1 MAGDPPPSPG
11 AEAGP
16 GLVGVLGHAQAQAAV
31 VRALGRGQLHH
42 ALVLVGPR
50 GVGKATFARGLGCAL
65 LCPQRPGLGCGACP
79 TCQRVLAGNHPDVD
93 WLVPDSKAG
102 LISVDAARACHV
114 RQTHAPYEGRAY
126 LVVVDPADALGEAA
140 GNALLKTIEEP
151 RPGVHFA
158 LLTTNLQGV
167 LPTILSRSLPV
178 RLGRLD
184 DDIVRSIVHARAADA
199 PPERHDMAVLLAEG
213 SAGVALELAS
223 DPSLARSLELVKQA
237 IVAVRAGPPAIFGG
251 DNHPLWQA
259 WAVATAP
266 SEAVPEDSP
275 AEAEPE
281 APGAKKKKT
290 SKKAAKAGDD
300 GDKPASKKDAPALQR
315 AAVRRL
321 VELWILHVREQLR
334 GRPGL
339 PGLPPPPA
347 VAPGTLV
354 AAITALQR
362 LGARVER
369 MGNVRLMLEQGLLE
383 QSALL
388 SGA

>member
-1 MAGDPPPSPG
+1 MAGDPPPTPG
-11 AEAGP
+11 AEPGP
-16 GLVGVLGHAQAQAAV
+16 GLVGVLGHAQAQGAV

-158 LLTTNLQGV
+158 LLTTNLQGM

-184 DDIVRSIVHARAADA
+184 DDIVRSIVDRRAADA
-199 PPERHDMAVLLAEG
+199 PRERHDMAVLLAEG

-237 IVAVRAGPPAIFGG
+237 ILAVRAGPSAIFGG
-251 DNHPLWQA
+251 DVHPLWQA
-259 WAVATAP
+259 WAAATAP

-275 AEAEPE
+275 AEPEPE
-281 APGAKKKKT
+281 VPGAKKKKA
-290 SKKAAKAGDD
+290 SKKAAKSGED
-300 GDKPASKKDAPALQR
+300 GEKAASKKDAPALQR

-334 GRPGL
+334 GRAGL
-339 PGLPPPPA
+339 PGLPPPPN

-388 SGA
+388 SAP

>member
-11 AEAGP
+11 AEAGSGLAGS
-16 GLVGVLGHAQAQAAV
+16 GLVGVLGHAQAQTAV

-79 TCQRVLAGNHPDVD
+79 TCQRVLAGNHPNVD

-184 DDIVRSIVHARAADA
+184 DDIVRSIVDARVADA
-199 PPERHDMAVLLAEG
+199 PRERHDMAVLLAEG

-237 IVAVRAGPPAIFGG
+237 ITAVRAGPPAIFGG
-251 DNHPLWQA
+251 DTHPLWQA

-281 APGAKKKKT
+281 APGAKKKKRPRRRPRPATTAT
-290 SKKAAKAGDD
+290 SPPARRTPPRCSGPRCAAWSSCGSSTSASSCAAAPACPACRRRRTSPPAPWSPPSPPCSASA
-300 GDKPASKKDAPALQR
+300 PAS
-315 AAVRRL
+315 
-321 VELWILHVREQLR
+321 
-334 GRPGL
+334 
-339 PGLPPPPA
+339 
-347 VAPGTLV
+347 
-354 AAITALQR
+354 
-362 LGARVER
+362 
-369 MGNVRLMLEQGLLE
+369 
-383 QSALL
+383 SAWAT
-388 SGA
+388 SA

>member
-1 MAGDPPPSPG
+1 MDHPAQRFP
-11 AEAGP
+11 
-16 GLVGVLGHAQAQAAV
+16 GVLGHAQAQAAIA
-31 VRALGRGQLHH
+31 RALARGQLHH
-42 ALVLVGPR
+42 SLVLVGPR

-65 LCPQRPGLGCGACP
+65 LCRERPGLGCGACP

-93 WLVPDSKAG
+93 WLVPDGKAG
-102 LISVDAARACHV
+102 MISVDSARACHV
-114 RQTHAPYEGRAY
+114 RQAHAPYEGPAY

-184 DDIVRSIVHARAADA
+184 DAIVRAIVDDRAAAA
-199 PPERHDMAVLLAEG
+199 PAERRDMAVLLAEG
-213 SAGVALELAS
+213 SAGVALELAA
-223 DPSLARSLELVKQA
+223 DPSLARSVELVRQA
-237 IVAVRAGPPAIFGG
+237 IAAVRAGPSAIFGG
-251 DNHPLWQA
+251 DTHPLWAA
-259 WAVATAP
+259 WAAATAP
-266 SEAVPEDSP
+266 DETPEP
-275 AEAEPE
+275 AEGAEPE
-281 APGAKKKKT
+281 APAAAGAKPK
-290 SKKAAKAGDD
+290 KKAAKKAD
-300 GDKPASKKDAPALQR
+300 GEPAKPAAKKDAPALQR

-339 PGLPPPPA
+339 PGLPPVPA
-347 VAPGTLV
+347 PAAGTLV
-354 AAITALQR
+354 AAIAGLQR
-362 LGARVER
+362 LEARIER

-383 QSALL
+383 QSAVL
-388 SGA
+388 SAP